1 MIGRVATIPAGAREF
16 LATGAL
22 AHVVT
27 INPDG
32 TPHVSLAW
40 AGVDASGEGIVWS
53 SFSDQHKLDNLRRDP
68 RITLSFEA
76 HEGGGEPL
84 HPYLVIRGRA
94 RIAEGGALQVM
105 DDLAPSYIGPGQRF
119 PIREVPDGFT
129 VHVDVDKVYG
139 VGTWRQAGD
148 GSQDEDEA

>member
-22 AHVVT
+22 AHLVT

-40 AGVDASGEGIVWS
+40 AGVHG
-53 SFSDQHKLDNLRRDP
+53 
-68 RITLSFEA
+68 
-76 HEGGGEPL
+76 
-84 HPYLVIRGRA
+84 
-94 RIAEGGALQVM
+94 
-105 DDLAPSYIGPGQRF
+105 
-119 PIREVPDGFT
+119 
-129 VHVDVDKVYG
+129 DVDKVYG

-148 GSQDEDEA
+148 GSHDEDEA